1 MRQQALILR
10 LSFGLDMAKKTV
22 GSSGMISG
30 ELFVEEGLITLDQLE
45 EARARQQEN
54 GGNEPIAAILIQLGM
69 IDERDKVRTTGKM
82 WGVPFVDAGT
92 AEPQEEA
99 LATMQAQ
106 MAKRFGVLPLELQE
120 DKLTVAMAKPLDV
133 FLIDEIRS
141 ATGLEIEPM
150 IGVEKDILDAIVKHY
165 NLESQVV
172 EALSGALRDFQL
184 DQEAGGHID
193 IGGDDDDEDG
203 EIGDDDAPIVR
214 LASLIINQA
223 VTDRA
228 SDIHCEPRKDGM
240 VVRYRI
246 DGVLME
252 TMRLPR
258 KVVAPLTNRMKIM
271 SNMDIAEKRAPQDNR
286 ISATIG
292 GKPYDFRVSTLPTV
306 YGEKVVMRV
315 LDKSGINVGLERLG
329 FLPENLAKIQDM
341 GARSYG
347 IILVT
352 GPTGSGKSTTLY
364 SILNQISNGENNII
378 TIEDPV
384 EYELEGVNQ
393 CGVNVRAGM
402 TFAAGL
408 RAMLRQDPDVIM
420 IGEMRDNETATIAME
435 AALTGHLVLSTLHTN
450 DAPSAPTRLID
461 MEVEPFLI
469 SSSII
474 GVLAQ
479 RLVRSICPHCKEPE
493 SVHRDQLIRYGFPIN
508 PNFAEDTGGTI
519 TVFKGAGCEKCK
531 QTGYKGRTGIHELM
545 LLSDPIRDEIL
556 KKSASHHIRQ
566 LAVENGMKTLQMDAL
581 MKILMGVTTV
591 DEVLRVVYA

>member
-1 MRQQALILR
+1 M
-10 LSFGLDMAKKTV
+10 
-22 GSSGMISG
+22 
-30 ELFVEEGLITLDQLE
+30 
-45 EARARQQEN
+45 
-54 GGNEPIAAILIQLGM
+54 
-69 IDERDKVRTTGKM
+69 
-82 WGVPFVDAGT
+82 
-92 AEPQEEA
+92 
-99 LATMQAQ
+99 
-106 MAKRFGVLPLELQE
+106 
-120 DKLTVAMAKPLDV
+120 
-133 FLIDEIRS
+133 
-141 ATGLEIEPM
+141 
-150 IGVEKDILDAIVKHY
+150 
-165 NLESQVV
+165 
-172 EALSGALRDFQL
+172 
-184 DQEAGGHID
+184 
-193 IGGDDDDEDG
+193 
-203 EIGDDDAPIVR
+203 
-214 LASLIINQA
+214 
-223 VTDRA
+223 
-228 SDIHCEPRKDGM
+228 
-240 VVRYRI
+240 RYRI

-329 FLPENLAKIQDM
+329 FLPENLAKVEDL
-341 GARSYG
+341 ASRSYG

-364 SILNQISNGENNII
+364 SILNQISDGQNNII

-384 EYELEGVNQ
+384 EYELDGINQ
-393 CGVNVRAGM
+393 CGVNNRAGM
-402 TFAAGL
+402 TFSAGL

-450 DAPSAPTRLID
+450 DAPSAATRLID

-469 SSSII
+469 SSSIV

-479 RLVRSICPHCKEPE
+479 RLVRQICPHCKEPE
-493 SVHRDQLIRYGFPIN
+493 TIHRDQLIRYGFPIN
-508 PNFAEDTGGTI
+508 PNFAEETGGTI
-519 TVFKGAGCEKCK
+519 TVFKGSGCDKCK

-545 LLSDPIRDEIL
+545 MMTDAIRDEIL
-556 KKSASHHIRQ
+556 KKSASHQIRQ
-566 LAVENGMKTLQMDAL
+566 LAVDAGMKTLQMDAL